1 MSELNG
7 SPRRG
12 QTMEIHCPNCGR
24 LVGTFVV
31 GDYRYGCPLKT
42 CAKCNAEY
50 INPVFHE
57 IEVDGISPDAFDIK
71 KLLVGILVGVVF
83 FAVGAGIHYYE
94 VTTQDYY
101 HTSCIAI
108 MIISAIAV
116 FYAIGN
122 IIFIKTGLKD
132 RRTQKKR
139 QESAERLSNP
149 HYAMHLK
156 ELGYNV
162 PEKYLPQEYSVSN
175 KNSV

>member
-1 MSELNG
+1 MNG
-7 SPRRG
+7 GPRRG

-31 GDYRYGCPLKT
+31 GDYRYGCPLNI
-42 CAKCNAEY
+42 CPKCKAEY
-50 INPVFHE
+50 INPAFHE

-71 KLLVGILVGVVF
+71 KLLLGILMGVVF
-83 FAVGAGIHYYE
+83 FAVSAGIHYYE
-94 VTTQDYY
+94 VTMQDHY

-108 MIISAIAV
+108 MVISAIAV

-132 RRTQKKR
+132 KRTQKKR

-162 PEKYLPQEYSVSN
+162 PEKYLPAEYSVSN